1 MGGAQAASSGE
12 GEDEGRGL
20 GWRWR
25 WGVRVRGEVKVVPTV
40 VRVCVEAE
48 RVGLGCDD
56 GECIEVARMGMRSV
70 SGRRH
75 PQGAHAWYG
84 CLSSALFGQPFM
96 KLSLPSK

>member
-1 MGGAQAASSGE
+1 M
-12 GEDEGRGL
+12 
-20 GWRWR
+20 
-25 WGVRVRGEVKVVPTV
+25 
-40 VRVCVEAE
+40 
-48 RVGLGCDD
+48 GLGCED
-56 GECIEVARMGMRSV
+56 GECIEVARMGMGSV